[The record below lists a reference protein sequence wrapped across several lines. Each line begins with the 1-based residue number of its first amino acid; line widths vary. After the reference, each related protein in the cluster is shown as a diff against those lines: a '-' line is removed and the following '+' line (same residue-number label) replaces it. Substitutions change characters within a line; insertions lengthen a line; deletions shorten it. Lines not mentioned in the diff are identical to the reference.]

1 MLKMLLTI
9 RIPNILAQC
18 MLLFLP
24 VFFLFSCSSDTD
36 NKDQNAATESGI
48 TSAKGFDIAEYE
60 NYRLL
65 SVYNPWQGAQDVL
78 INYILTGRD
87 TGLPQDLPEGTIIR
101 TPVTSI
107 ICLSTTHIALLDF
120 IDETSKIV
128 AVSGKD
134 YIYNPGVR
142 IRIDNNEIPDI
153 GYDSNL
159 DYERILELNP
169 DVILAYGVGSESSA
183 WLNRLRDLGMT
194 VVMIGEYL
202 EDSPLAQAEWVKFTA
217 HLFDKQ
223 EMASEKFGNIEN
235 QYRELINQ
243 ASVTDTRPVVMSGLP
258 WRNNW
263 FVPGGRSNFATLVS
277 DAGGQ
282 YLWHDNRKRENHA
295 VDIENVIEK
304 GLMADFWVNTGTAL
318 SKEDIRNIDT
328 RLTSLRPFR
337 LGNIYNNN
345 ARINRFGGN
354 DYWESGIVNPHLILK
369 DLIAI
374 MHPGLIPGHELVY
387 YRKL

>member
-1 MLKMLLTI
+1 MLLTI
-9 RIPNILAQC
+9 RIPNILSHC

-24 VFFLFSCSSDTD
+24 VFFLFSCSSNTD
-36 NKDQNAATESGI
+36 NKDQNAATGSGI
-48 TSAKGFDIAEYE
+48 TSAKGFDITEYE

-87 TGLPQDLPEGTIIR
+87 TDLPKDLPEGTIIR
-101 TPVTSI
+101 TPVNSI

-217 HLFDKQ
+217 HLFNKQ
-223 EMASEKFGNIEN
+223 EMASEKFGNIVN

-318 SKEDIRNIDT
+318 SKEDVRNIDT

-374 MHPGLIPGHELVY
+374 MHPGLVPGHELVY